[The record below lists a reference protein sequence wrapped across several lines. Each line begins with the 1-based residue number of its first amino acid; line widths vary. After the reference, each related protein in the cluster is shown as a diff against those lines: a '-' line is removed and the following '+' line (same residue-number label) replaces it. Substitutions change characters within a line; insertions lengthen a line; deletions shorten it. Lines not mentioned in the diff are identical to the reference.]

1 MLGLDR
7 FHICILGT
15 IDHMMQGK
23 WTNTY
28 IWHHIC
34 RIYNS
39 AHRTW
44 ESCLGSYK
52 SPFDTICLSPW
63 CWSSKAVRFW
73 SNYWRKWWAAPPKCI
88 PEEVKFIWQRNYTG
102 VKHLYKNLKIIPP
115 LIMLSHQCLLS
126 KSKEINQKQHVCGSS
141 TCILLNTVSFHQCWA
156 IRKLEAASSS
166 NKWYAPI
173 FYCIT
178 THIYTKWAYFH
189 RLKMLKLPKINP
201 FVQAF

>member
-1 MLGLDR
+1 MRYKDIRWHPSWASINLCIGKPRKFNNRVKDDVLGLDR

-15 IDHMMQGK
+15 IDHTMQGK

-52 SPFDTICLSPW
+52 NPFDTIRLSPW

-88 PEEVKFIWQRNYTG
+88 PEEVKLIWQRNYTG

-126 KSKEINQKQHVCGSS
+126 KSKEMNQKQHVCGSHAY
-141 TCILLNTVSFHQCWA
+141 CWILFLFISAEQSGN
-156 IRKLEAASSS
+156 
-166 NKWYAPI
+166 
-173 FYCIT
+173 
-178 THIYTKWAYFH
+178 
-189 RLKMLKLPKINP
+189 
-201 FVQAF
+201 